1 MISPSERQS
10 GQMEANPLPVT
21 KTVVLV
27 DDEDLVRRLVSRVLE
42 REGYRVIPFTTAE
55 DGLAALSNGE
65 KVDLLLTDVT
75 LPGMNGVDLARRALE
90 QRRDLKLICMS
101 GSGEEDPVTD
111 LLAREAD
118 AAAFISKPFSIVE
131 LVETV
136 NRILDTTP
144 GPYLAAGA

>member
-1 MISPSERQS
+1 
-10 GQMEANPLPVT
+10 MEANPLPVA

-55 DGLAALSNGE
+55 DGLTVLSNGE

-75 LPGMNGVDLARRALE
+75 LPGMNGVELARRALE
-90 QRRDLKLICMS
+90 QRCDLKLICMS
-101 GSGEEDPVTD
+101 GSGEEDLVTD
-111 LLAREAD
+111 LLAKTTS
-118 AAAFISKPFSIVE
+118 AAAFLSKPFSIVE